1 MSTTKKVILVT
12 GASAGMGKEFVKVL
26 LADGHTVYGA
36 ARRVEHM
43 RDIQQLG
50 AKLLPLDITQ
60 EESIVQT
67 VTTILQ
73 EQGRV
78 DVLINSAGFGLNAAF
93 EDVAMADARYQ
104 FEVNVF
110 GLTRLT
116 QLLLP
121 AMRQQRAG
129 KIINISSVAGRIP
142 SPFAAWYHASKH
154 ALEAISDSLRL
165 ELKPF
170 GIQVVVIEPGSVKS
184 EWGDIAL
191 NNALTHSGQGPY
203 KDMVQAYVD
212 NVRSLDAHASE
223 PAVIAR
229 LVQKAIAAPRPRQRY
244 VGGFMAKPSLLLYKL
259 LPARLFDAMLSSQIK
274 PKQKNQ

>member
-1 MSTTKKVILVT
+1 MSTTKNVILVT

-43 RDIQQLG
+43 SDIQQLG
-50 AKLLPLDITQ
+50 AKLLPLDVTQ
-60 EESIVQT
+60 EESIVQAVNT
-67 VTTILQ
+67 VLT

-93 EDVAMADARYQ
+93 EDVALADARYQ
-104 FEVNVF
+104 FDVNVF
-110 GLTRLT
+110 GLARLT

-121 AMRQQRAG
+121 AMRQQQSG

-154 ALEAISDSLRL
+154 ALEALSDSLRL

-170 GIQVVVIEPGSVKS
+170 GIQVVVIQPGSVKS
-184 EWGDIAL
+184 EWSGIAL

-212 NVRSLDAHASE
+212 NLRSLDSHASE

-229 LVQKAIAAPRPRQRY
+229 LVKKAIAARRPRSRY

-259 LPARLFDAMLSSQIK
+259 LPARLFDALLASQIK
-274 PKQKNQ
+274 PKKKDH